1 VHVDLIETLRCPR
14 PHEESWLV
22 ATFERMSGRQVVE
35 GRLGCPV
42 CRAEFRIADGAV
54 RFDTPAAAETAAEPR
69 TAPPPSE
76 PHDAA
81 LRLAALLGLAEGS
94 GVVVLAGSWSR
105 EGPAIAEL
113 VPDHHLLLLNPSE
126 WRHPVDEAAQSIS
139 VVVAPGRVPV
149 AAGSLRG
156 VALDER
162 NAGAVLAADAVR
174 ALRAG
179 GRLVAPASSPLP
191 DGVGEL
197 ARDDT
202 VWVAERREA
211 PRLVPLGRGGGR

>member
-1 VHVDLIETLRCPR
+1 
-14 PHEESWLV
+14 
-22 ATFERMSGRQVVE
+22 
-35 GRLGCPV
+35 
-42 CRAEFRIADGAV
+42 
-54 RFDTPAAAETAAEPR
+54 
-69 TAPPPSE
+69 
-76 PHDAA
+76 
-81 LRLAALLGLAEGS
+81 
-94 GVVVLAGSWSR
+94 
-105 EGPAIAEL
+105 
-113 VPDHHLLLLNPSE
+113 
-126 WRHPVDEAAQSIS
+126 VDEAAQSIS